1 VLDATP
7 HGSAPQRPYP
17 PAVAPRIRRVDRPT
31 DEYQLTHALVRNRRQ
46 RAHQGKFVVEGVRP
60 ITQAFEHG
68 WTIDALW
75 YAAGR
80 PRSRWA
86 ASLLESGRAGVHVEA
101 APDLLAELGER
112 DEPSELLAVVS
123 APDDDLA
130 RIPRRPDA
138 LVVAFDRPVSP
149 GNLGSVIRSAD
160 ALGAHGVVVTGHA
173 ADVYDPQ
180 SIRASMGSL
189 FALPVVREGSMDAV
203 RAWLDA
209 LREEIA
215 PLQVVGSSAG
225 AATAA
230 TELDLTRPT
239 VLAVGNET
247 KGLSHAWREACDE
260 LVAIPMRGAADSLNA
275 AAAASILLY
284 EAARQRWSAA
294 AGA

>member
-1 VLDATP
+1 M
-7 HGSAPQRPYP
+7 
-17 PAVAPRIRRVDRPT
+17 DRPT
-31 DEYQLTHALVRNRRQ
+31 DEYQLTHALVRNRKQ
-46 RAHQGKFVVEGVRP
+46 RARQGKFVVEGVRP

-75 YAAGR
+75 YPVGR
-80 PRSRWA
+80 PLSRWA
-86 ASLLESGRAGVHVEA
+86 ASLLQTGRAAVHVEVP
-101 APDLLAELGER
+101 PDLLAALGER
-112 DEPSELLAVVS
+112 DDPSELIAVVS
-123 APDDDLA
+123 APDDDLS

-160 ALGAHGVVVTGHA
+160 ALGAHGLVVTGHA

-180 SIRASMGSL
+180 AIRASMGSL
-189 FALPVVREGSMDAV
+189 FALPVVREGSMDAI
-203 RAWLDA
+203 RAWLDEV
-209 LREEIA
+209 RDEIPA
-215 PLQVVGSSAG
+215 LQVVGSSAG
-225 AATAA
+225 GATPAAG
-230 TELDLTRPT
+230 LDLTRPT

-247 KGLSHAWREACDE
+247 KGLSHAWQEACDE

-284 EAARQRWSAA
+284 EAARQRWPTP